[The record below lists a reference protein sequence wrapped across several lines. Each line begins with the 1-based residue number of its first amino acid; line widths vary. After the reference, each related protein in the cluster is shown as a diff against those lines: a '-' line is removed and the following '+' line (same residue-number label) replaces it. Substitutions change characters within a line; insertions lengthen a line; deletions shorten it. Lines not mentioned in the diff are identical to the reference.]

1 VALLGLLPGV
11 LFVGNSTSVVC
22 LVVASCSKVLLCTM
36 LGVMPEL
43 SPARQLV
50 IT

>member
-1 VALLGLLPGV
+1 
-11 LFVGNSTSVVC
+11 VVC

-43 SPARQLV
+43 FSARQLV